1 MSDFRTSLDA
11 ALRNVPRWVEVAL
24 DAGQPVNPLYLIKPE
39 DACPVCGTRLRDNRA
54 AELRP
59 CPFGPHSEADYPK
72 DAA

>member
-1 MSDFRTSLDA
+1 
-11 ALRNVPRWVEVAL
+11 
-24 DAGQPVNPLYLIKPE
+24 VNPLYLIDPA

-59 CPFGPHSEADYPK
+59 CPFGPHSESDYPK